1 MFYSASS
8 PQWWGTHMEAVPLR
22 TGRGLPWSLRPTE
35 SVHGGDQRTII
46 DHKGIG
52 YGAVNTAAIVAQSGP
67 GSYAAAHVD
76 SRVINGK
83 SDWFL
88 PSHSELNALYNFY
101 ALRGRPAMDKAPY
114 WSSSENNSN
123 YAWYQLFQ
131 DGTQFTDENGLGR
144 VRSNKDLRRMPMH
157 RGSGFP
163 SLQFR
168 LVAVRA
174 FGAVEGNQP
183 PVSSPVLTG
192 NRCTE
197 EGPCAIGDI
206 GPGGGIVF
214 HDAGSHK
221 PWGRWLEM
229 APVETEFVGVA
240 WKKLS
245 VVDRQRPLYRDGTA
259 GLARHQR
266 VRSKAIGMGYA
277 NTRSIVRNYGPGR
290 YAAWLAWSYI
300 YGGKTDWFLPS
311 ADELAE
317 AHRNLFSAVPT
328 INSIRRSFYWSSSEY
343 NYDTAWTVNM
353 LDGQRFDREKWK
365 LPDESKGVKAIRARA
380 VRAFG

>member
-1 MFYSASS
+1 
-8 PQWWGTHMEAVPLR
+8 
-22 TGRGLPWSLRPTE
+22 
-35 SVHGGDQRTII
+35 
-46 DHKGIG
+46 
-52 YGAVNTAAIVAQSGP
+52 
-67 GSYAAAHVD
+67 
-76 SRVINGK
+76 
-83 SDWFL
+83 
-88 PSHSELNALYNFY
+88 
-101 ALRGRPAMDKAPY
+101 
-114 WSSSENNSN
+114 
-123 YAWYQLFQ
+123 
-131 DGTQFTDENGLGR
+131 
-144 VRSNKDLRRMPMH
+144 
-157 RGSGFP
+157 
-163 SLQFR
+163 
-168 LVAVRA
+168 
-174 FGAVEGNQP
+174 
-183 PVSSPVLTG
+183 
-192 NRCTE
+192 
-197 EGPCAIGDI
+197 
-206 GPGGGIVF
+206 
-214 HDAGSHK
+214 
-221 PWGRWLEM
+221 M

-266 VRSKAIGMGYA
+266 VRSKAIGMGYV